1 MRISSQAS
9 SMDMTTSVSSANKNA
24 VASTTSAAQNAQRQA
39 TGQTSK
45 TKIVDRPTVTEATS
59 AQAAEGL
66 AKTEA
71 NKDKLQRAVES
82 LNEFMEDHM
91 PKPTASKFRFHEGLD
106 RYYVQ
111 VVDPQTDEV
120 IKEVPPEKLLNA
132 FYEMQKMVG
141 MIVDEKI

>member
-9 SMDMTTSVSSANKNA
+9 SMDMTASVSSASKNT
-24 VASTTSAAQNAQRQA
+24 ASTNTATNAQRQVA
-39 TGQTSK
+39 QQTSK
-45 TKIVDRPTVTEATS
+45 PKVVDRPTVTEATN

-66 AKTEA
+66 AKTAA
-71 NKDKLQRAVES
+71 NKEKLQHAVDS

-91 PKPTASKFRFHEGLD
+91 PKPTSSKFRFHEGLE

-120 IKEVPPEKLLNA
+120 LKEVPPEKLLNA

>member
-1 MRISSQAS
+1 MRISSQTS
-9 SMDMTTSVSSANKNA
+9 SMDMTASVSSASKNK
-24 VASTTSAAQNAQRQA
+24 ASTNTATNAQRQVTHQA
-39 TGQTSK
+39 SK
-45 TKIVDRPTVTEATS
+45 PKVVDRPTVTEATN
-59 AQAAEGL
+59 AQVAEGL

-91 PKPTASKFRFHEGLD
+91 PKPTSSKFRFHEGLE

-111 VVDPQTDEV
+111 VVDPNTDEV

>member
-1 MRISSQAS
+1 MRISSQTS
-9 SMDMTTSVSSANKNA
+9 SMDMTASVSSASKNT
-24 VASTTSAAQNAQRQA
+24 ASTNTATNAQRQA
-39 TGQTSK
+39 AQQTSK
-45 TKIVDRPTVTEATS
+45 PKVVDRPTVTEATI

-66 AKTEA
+66 AKSAA
-71 NKDKLQRAVES
+71 NKEKLQHAVES

-91 PKPTASKFRFHEGLD
+91 PKPTSSKFRFHEGLE

-111 VVDPQTDEV
+111 VVDLNTDEV

>member
-1 MRISSQAS
+1 MRISSQTS
-9 SMDMTTSVSSANKNA
+9 SMDMTASVSSASKNT
-24 VASTTSAAQNAQRQA
+24 ASTNTATNAQRQA
-39 TGQTSK
+39 THQASK
-45 TKIVDRPTVTEATS
+45 SKVVERPTVTEATS

-66 AKTEA
+66 AKSAA
-71 NKDKLQRAVES
+71 NKEKLQHAVDS

-91 PKPTASKFRFHEGLD
+91 PKPMSSKFRFHEGLE

-111 VVDPQTDEV
+111 VVDLNTDEV
-120 IKEVPPEKLLNA
+120 LKEVPPERLLNA

>member
-1 MRISSQAS
+1 MRISSQTS
-9 SMDMTTSVSSANKNA
+9 SMDMTASVSSASKNT
-24 VASTTSAAQNAQRQA
+24 ASTNIATNAQRQA
-39 TGQTSK
+39 THQASK
-45 TKIVDRPTVTEATS
+45 PKVVDRPTVTEATS

-66 AKTEA
+66 AKSAA
-71 NKDKLQRAVES
+71 NKEKLQHAVES

-91 PKPTASKFRFHEGLD
+91 PKPMSSKFRFHEGLE

-120 IKEVPPEKLLNA
+120 LKEVPPEKLLNA

>member
-1 MRISSQAS
+1 MRISSQTS
-9 SMDMTTSVSSANKNA
+9 SMDMTASVSSASKNT
-24 VASTTSAAQNAQRQA
+24 ASTNTATNAQRQVTHQA
-39 TGQTSK
+39 SK
-45 TKIVDRPTVTEATS
+45 PKIVDRPTVTEATS

-91 PKPTASKFRFHEGLD
+91 PKPMSSKFRFHEGLE

-111 VVDPQTDEV
+111 VVDLNTDEV
-120 IKEVPPEKLLNA
+120 LKEVPPEKLLNA
-132 FYEMQKMVG
+132 FYEMQKMVR

>member
-9 SMDMTTSVSSANKNA
+9 SMDMTASVSSASKNT
-24 VASTTSAAQNAQRQA
+24 ASTNTATNAQRQA
-39 TGQTSK
+39 THQASSK
-45 TKIVDRPTVTEATS
+45 PKIVDRPTVTEATS

-91 PKPTASKFRFHEGLD
+91 PKPTSSKFRFHEGLE

>member
-1 MRISSQAS
+1 MRISSQTS
-9 SMDMTTSVSSANKNA
+9 SMDMTASVSSASKNT
-24 VASTTSAAQNAQRQA
+24 ASTNTATNAQRQVTHQA
-39 TGQTSK
+39 SK
-45 TKIVDRPTVTEATS
+45 PKVVDRPTVTEATN
-59 AQAAEGL
+59 AQVAEGL

-91 PKPTASKFRFHEGLD
+91 PKPMSSKFRFHEGLE

-111 VVDPQTDEV
+111 VVDLNTDEV

>member
-9 SMDMTTSVSSANKNA
+9 SMDMTASVSSASKNT
-24 VASTTSAAQNAQRQA
+24 ASTNTATNAQRQA
-39 TGQTSK
+39 AQQTSK
-45 TKIVDRPTVTEATS
+45 PKVVDRPTVTEATS

-66 AKTEA
+66 AKSAA
-71 NKDKLQRAVES
+71 NKEKLQHAVES

-91 PKPTASKFRFHEGLD
+91 PKPTSSKFRFHEGLE

-111 VVDPQTDEV
+111 VVDPNTDEV